1 MHGGA
6 SEISLAEKTGRASDR
21 SAESEN
27 RTKDGGGVRKIALAI
42 AALIVLALG
51 AALIAPFVVDLNDY
65 RDEIAARL
73 KTATGRDIAIDGT
86 IDLAL
91 LPVPTIKVNGVRVA
105 NLAGASA
112 PDLLRLSAAEARIAL
127 MPLLRGEVRVESL
140 TLVSP
145 TLELETLADGRVNW
159 RFDTGRAKTGMG
171 AGGSAEVP
179 LSPAAGAEPGGGF
192 AAAVRLDNIAV
203 RGGAI
208 VYRDAR
214 AGSIERI
221 AGINLVADARSLAGP
236 FRAEGRLVARGAPF
250 TFKLAVGAL
259 ARKPLP
265 VSVEIGVADAEAT
278 VSFAG
283 SLAEARADA
292 DLRGKLDAKGTSL
305 RRLAVALGLAA
316 PDALDHPFALSAE
329 VGGSTRALSL
339 DKLAFEINGLQGTGA
354 VNAVLAGAPRYD
366 VALAF
371 TRLDLDRLLI
381 PETPPG
387 TAPATPPAGT
397 ANPAAG
403 NGATPAADFA
413 LPENIAASL
422 DMRANA
428 VIYNGAVVRQA
439 QIVAGLAN
447 GVLTI
452 QEASALLPGGSDVTV
467 FGSVEAARGQPRFVG
482 QVEASSDNL
491 RAVLDWLKLP
501 PPPVPADRLRK
512 ISLSGK
518 LDITPSLAR
527 ISAIDL
533 RVDLTRITGGV
544 NLALGRRPAFNA
556 IVSLDRLNL
565 DAYLPGPLPAGAEAP
580 GAQPSGEGQGAEGQR
595 DGASP
600 TPAAAPAEDPFAALL
615 AFDGELKARVGRL
628 VYRGAPIEGLALDA
642 GLIGG
647 KLDLRGLA
655 FENFA
660 GARGAL
666 NGKLDA
672 KARSFDLTYGI
683 NAADADRLA
692 RAFGL
697 EGAKALGAL
706 KAHGRVRGDTRTA
719 TLDSRF
725 LLDGLKATIAGTL
738 DGIDGDR
745 PEGLAVDLALD
756 LGGDDLPRAA
766 KRFGATLAMAEGADR
781 RFSVKGKIKGGVE
794 RIEARLALAAAGAK
808 ARLDGIA
815 IRLADAPGYDFAVTL
830 DHPDLGALLAAFSP
844 GPMGDG
850 VGDGAALGPLHL
862 GARVTGDLVKARIG
876 DIDARVG
883 DDRLRG
889 EASLSWDGPRPRIE
903 ATLAAGDLALDPF
916 LAVLGGGGGGE
927 ADAAASGGASEP
939 QPSAQPSA
947 GDVPRERWSRAPL
960 DLDALRSVDGRAR
973 VTAKSLTLRG
983 FRFDAATLDLAL
995 ENGVLTVEK
1004 LAGELFGAPANVSGS
1019 LTAAEMPRA
1028 DLTLDFAGA
1037 DLEDLLI
1044 TSAGIDAVT
1053 GRLDLKGRFE
1063 TSGRSLFELVS
1074 ALGGEATLSV
1084 RDGVL
1089 RGLDLARLNADLGA
1103 IDNEADA
1110 LRLVGNA
1117 FGGGETRILSLDG
1130 SFVVRDGV
1138 LRSDDLKVLLD
1149 GGDGDATLSVD
1160 LPRWRLALDSEFRL
1174 ADHPKAPAV
1183 GVVLSG
1189 PIDNPRREVR
1199 DDALRQYL
1207 AARLASAVLRKVA
1220 PKLGGGKVKG
1230 VERLLD
1236 ALTGNVPAPAPVE
1249 PAPQPAPPP
1258 AAEAQPAAPAP
1269 EPAPPPAEPPPPE
1282 VQFKNLLEGL
1292 LKGVGN

>member
-1 MHGGA
+1 M
-6 SEISLAEKTGRASDR
+6 
-21 SAESEN
+21 
-27 RTKDGGGVRKIALAI
+27 RKIALAI
-42 AALIVLALG
+42 VALVVLALG

-65 RDEIAARL
+65 RDEIAQRL
-73 KTATGRDIAIDGT
+73 KAATGRDIAIDGT

-91 LPVPTIKVNGVRVA
+91 LPVPTVKVNGVRVA

-112 PDLLRLSAAEARIAL
+112 PNLLRLGAAEARIAL

-159 RFDTGRAKTGMG
+159 RFDTGRAEPG
-171 AGGSAEVP
+171 AGARVEG
-179 LSPAAGAEPGGGF
+179 AAGIEAGGGL
-192 AAAVRLDNIAV
+192 AAAVRLDNVAV
-203 RGGAI
+203 RGGVI

-214 AGSIERI
+214 AGRIERI
-221 AGINLVADARSLAGP
+221 AGIDLVADARSLAGP
-236 FRAEGRLVARGAPF
+236 FRAEGRLVARAAPF
-250 TFKLAVGAL
+250 TFKLALGAL
-259 ARKPLP
+259 ARKPFP
-265 VSVEIGVADAEAT
+265 VSIEIGVADAEAT
-278 VSFAG
+278 ASFTG

-292 DLRGKLDAKGTSL
+292 DLRGKLDAKGVSL
-305 RRLAVALGLAA
+305 KRLAVALGFAA
-316 PDALDHPFALSAE
+316 PGALDHPFALSAE

-339 DKLAFEINGLQGTGA
+339 DKLAFEVNGLQGTGA
-354 VNAVLAGAPRYD
+354 INAVLAGAPRYD

-371 TRLDLDRLLI
+371 TRLDLDRLLV
-381 PETPPG
+381 PQTPPG
-387 TAPATPPAGT
+387 AAPATPSAGAT
-397 ANPAAG
+397 GPAAG
-403 NGATPAADFA
+403 NQATPLAAGFA
-413 LPENIAASL
+413 LPEGIAASL
-422 DMRANA
+422 DARANA

-439 QIVAGLAN
+439 QIAASLAN

-467 FGSVEAARGQPRFVG
+467 FGSLEAARGQPRFVG
-482 QVEASSDNL
+482 QIEASSDNL

-512 ISLSGK
+512 LSLSGK
-518 LDITPSLAR
+518 LDVTPALAR

-533 RVDLTRITGGV
+533 RLDLTRITGGV

-565 DAYLPGPLPAGAEAP
+565 DAYLPGPLPAGAVAP
-580 GAQPSGEGQGAEGQR
+580 GARQDEEGQGAEDQR
-595 DGASP
+595 GGAP
-600 TPAAAPAEDPFAALL
+600 GAGAPDDPFAALL
-615 AFDGELKARVGRL
+615 AFDGELKARVGHL
-628 VYRGAPIEGLALDA
+628 VYRGAPVEGLALDA

-655 FENFA
+655 FESFA

-672 KARSFDLTYGI
+672 KARSFDITYGI
-683 NAADADRLA
+683 DAADADRLA
-692 RAFGL
+692 GALGI

-738 DGIDGDR
+738 DGIDGGR
-745 PEGLAVDLALD
+745 RSGGLAVDLALD

-766 KRFGATLAMAEGADR
+766 KRFGATLAMAEDADR
-781 RFSVKGKIKGGVE
+781 RFSIKGKIKGGAE
-794 RIEARLALAAAGAK
+794 RIEVRLALAAAGAK

-830 DHPDLGALLAAFSP
+830 DHPDLAALLAAFSP
-844 GPMGDG
+844 DRAG
-850 VGDGAALGPLHL
+850 VGAETALGPLHF
-862 GARVTGDLVKARIG
+862 GARVTGDLAKARIG

-883 DDRLRG
+883 EDRLRG
-889 EASLSWDGPRPRIE
+889 EASLAWDQPRPRIE

-916 LAVLGGGGGGE
+916 LAALGGGGGKTGP
-927 ADAAASGGASEP
+927 AATGDAPAPQPASQSSPGGA
-939 QPSAQPSA
+939 
-947 GDVPRERWSRAPL
+947 PRERWSRAPL
-960 DLDALRSVDGRAR
+960 DLDALRSLDGRAR

-995 ENGVLTVEK
+995 EDGVLTIER
-1004 LAGELFGAPANVSGS
+1004 LAGNLFGAPASVSGS

-1037 DLEDLLI
+1037 DLEEFLI
-1044 TSAGIDAVT
+1044 TAAGIDSVA

-1117 FGGGETRILSLDG
+1117 LGGGETRILSLDG
-1130 SFVVRDGV
+1130 SFVARNGV
-1138 LRSDDLKVLLD
+1138 LGSDDLKVLLD

-1160 LPRWRLALDSEFRL
+1160 LPRWRLALDSAFRL
-1174 ADHPKAPAV
+1174 ADHPDAPAV
-1183 GVVLSG
+1183 GIVLSG
-1189 PIDNPRREVR
+1189 PIDAPRREVR

-1207 AARLASAVLRKVA
+1207 ATRLAGAVLRKVA
-1220 PKLGGGKVKG
+1220 PKLGGKTTGVGK
-1230 VERLLD
+1230 LLD
-1236 ALTGNVPAPAPVE
+1236 ALTGNAPAPAPAE
-1249 PAPQPAPPP
+1249 PAPQPTPPP
-1258 AAEAQPAAPAP
+1258 AAEAQPAP
-1269 EPAPPPAEPPPPE
+1269 EPAPPPQPPAPPTPE
-1282 VQFKNLLEGL
+1282 VQFKNLLKGL
-1292 LKGVGN
+1292 LKGVGD